1 MNRPTTEVDELL
13 DLADEALAEGDS
25 PAAINFLR
33 QATKIAPLR
42 RDIRNRLALALEGT
56 PVAPPPRR
64 SLAVP
69 ADDHVVFEDF
79 SLPETDV
86 VSPPA
91 KTSSGMDALKG
102 IVDQAF
108 AAASDQGQKAK
119 SATRNL
125 TSILHQGLETWRSS
139 LASRGVAEEPVADA
153 APAASAQ
160 DSVFQPERDLQ
171 EYMERAE
178 TAAAPLI
185 DANLDE
191 AYEEVAQEEIARV
204 VRPTSTSR
212 KSSRTTVTKKQ
223 RPRDV
228 EDVLAAGIGGF
239 IEAIAQANK
248 RKIAYGCVY
257 VAMVAFFGYA
267 CFDVARKFPGGSGIG
282 EGQPEGAAS
291 NVATASVGI
300 PGQKLSVYSSSAEAI
315 AAANTLVAEG
325 KRTQAIAV
333 LTSQLESSGLLA
345 NRDQLRVEL
354 ATQLNLEGEEKLRNN
369 QFAASVAAY
378 KQAVAMLPND
388 VSLQVRLANALYYQA
403 TMDKM
408 SSSEKAALLKD
419 AEHLLAPLSTAG
431 TGDVQT
437 DRLLALVYEGRG
449 ESKSARQMW
458 HKVKERA
465 GSDSALA
472 SEAASHLK

>member
-56 PVAPPPRR
+56 PVAPPPARR
-64 SLAVP
+64 RVAAPSE
-69 ADDHVVFEDF
+69 DHVDFEDF
-79 SLPETDV
+79 ALSEAD
-86 VSPPA
+86 SPA
-91 KTSSGMDALKG
+91 TSSRSVSGMDALKG

-153 APAASAQ
+153 SPAASAQ

-171 EYMERAE
+171 EYLERAE
-178 TAAAPLI
+178 AATAPLTDVGFD
-185 DANLDE
+185 DADE
-191 AYEEVAQEEIARV
+191 EAPQEEVARV
-204 VRPTSTSR
+204 VRPASTSR
-212 KSSRTTVTKKQ
+212 KTSRTTTIKKQ

-257 VAMVAFFGYA
+257 FAMVAFFGFA

-282 EGQPEGAAS
+282 QEQAEGV
-291 NVATASVGI
+291 NVATASLGI

-315 AAANTLVAEG
+315 AAANALVAEG

-378 KQAVAMLPND
+378 KQAAAMLPND

-408 SSSEKAALLKD
+408 SSSEKAGLLKEAEALLT
-419 AEHLLAPLSTAG
+419 PLSTAG
-431 TGDVQT
+431 TGDVQM

-449 ESKSARQMW
+449 EAKSARQMW
-458 HKVKERA
+458 SKVKERA
-465 GSDSALA
+465 GHNSPLA